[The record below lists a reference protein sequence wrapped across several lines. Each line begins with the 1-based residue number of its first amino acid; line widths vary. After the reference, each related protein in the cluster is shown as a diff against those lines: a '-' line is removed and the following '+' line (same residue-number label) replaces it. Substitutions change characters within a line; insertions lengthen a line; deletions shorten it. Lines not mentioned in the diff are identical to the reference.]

1 MGLVIIKENI
11 EKYKLYL
18 LDRGLTDKQQED
30 YIMAVAVFLDR
41 IIEESFNRKS
51 EERIENSSVL
61 PSTMVQK
68 SKRTRTSNR
77 LKYKRILKIS
87 QS

>member
-1 MGLVIIKENI
+1 MNLGMIKENI
-11 EKYKLYL
+11 EKYKSHLS
-18 LDRGLTDKQQED
+18 DHGLTDRQQED
-30 YIMAVAVFLDR
+30 YIMTVAVFLDR

-61 PSTMVQK
+61 PSNMAQK